1 MYFAWVCG
9 CSIKEQSGA
18 GGKAAFLLYNS
29 RQKFRQSERD
39 TAMPKRG
46 ENIYKRKDGRW
57 EGRYIYDRTP
67 EGKALYHSVY
77 GKTYQDVKIKLM
89 AMREETRKRQL
100 RGCTMTVKMLIDCWM
115 NGNSCRIKESSRER
129 YRLLIDKHIVP
140 DLGAIRICD
149 LTAENLSDFI
159 DRKLRHGRLD
169 GNGGLAPKT
178 VNDIYVLLKSAIK
191 LARSKYKYGGSG
203 LDGVKAPAAKG
214 KKIEVFSGSET
225 RTITEAVLARPTITN
240 ISYLLC
246 METGM
251 RLGEVCALKW
261 SDIDFSDGVVC
272 IRRTAIRINYGGY
285 TRLAVQPP
293 KSEASERTIPLTAK
307 LRNLLAQ
314 TSADAAKDAY
324 ILTGDTIRPM
334 EPRTLQHRFQQFLKA
349 QNIRKRNFH
358 ATRHS
363 FATRCAEHGMDAK
376 SLSEVLGHANIK
388 TTLQM
393 YVHPSMKSKRS
404 FMEAASAMAV

>member
-1 MYFAWVCG
+1 M
-9 CSIKEQSGA
+9 
-18 GGKAAFLLYNS
+18 
-29 RQKFRQSERD
+29 
-39 TAMPKRG
+39 
-46 ENIYKRKDGRW
+46 
-57 EGRYIYDRTP
+57 
-67 EGKALYHSVY
+67 
-77 GKTYQDVKIKLM
+77 
-89 AMREETRKRQL
+89 
-100 RGCTMTVKMLIDCWM
+100 
-115 NGNSCRIKESSRER
+115 
-129 YRLLIDKHIVP
+129 
-140 DLGAIRICD
+140 
-149 LTAENLSDFI
+149 
-159 DRKLRHGRLD
+159 
-169 GNGGLAPKT
+169 
-178 VNDIYVLLKSAIK
+178 
-191 LARSKYKYGGSG
+191 
-203 LDGVKAPAAKG
+203 DGVKAPAAKG